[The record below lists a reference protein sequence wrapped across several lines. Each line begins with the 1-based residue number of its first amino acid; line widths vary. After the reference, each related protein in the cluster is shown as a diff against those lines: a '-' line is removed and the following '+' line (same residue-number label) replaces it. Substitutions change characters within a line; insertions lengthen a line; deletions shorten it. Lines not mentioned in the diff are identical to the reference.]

1 MPSEEGMVPSR
12 PSGRQRGDPKR
23 DKRLLLLLGGA
34 ILGAALLI
42 FGSMGAADKET
53 AAAEAQAP
61 PELDPEKYAEEVEER
76 VGALCAQVKGA
87 GTVRAVVTLKGG
99 YRAVYATDSQSTGN
113 GYKNST
119 VLIGSGSSEG
129 AVLICYEN
137 PEIAGIGIVC
147 TGGDDPAV
155 RDRIVALVAAAFDV
169 GTNKIFVAA
178 AKQS

>member
-1 MPSEEGMVPSR
+1 MSEEEMIPTR
-12 PSGRQRGDPKR
+12 PVGHSGVPKR
-23 DKRLLLLLGGA
+23 DKKLLLLIGGA
-34 ILGAALLI
+34 ILGVALLL
-42 FGSMGAADKET
+42 FGGLGSAEKKE
-53 AAAEAQAP
+53 AIDEEQVAGK
-61 PELDPEKYAEEVEER
+61 LDPEEYAEQVEDR
-76 VGALCAQVKGA
+76 VRVLCSQVKGA

-99 YRAVYATDSQSTGN
+99 YRAVYATDSQSTGS
-113 GYKNST
+113 GFKNST

-155 RDRIVALVAAAFDV
+155 RDRITALVAAAFDV

-178 AKQS
+178 ASKS

>member
-1 MPSEEGMVPSR
+1 MSEEKMVPTHGAGR
-12 PSGRQRGDPKR
+12 SGTPKR
-23 DKRLLLLLGGA
+23 DKKLLLLIGGA
-34 ILGAALLI
+34 ILGVALLL
-42 FGSMGAADKET
+42 FGGLGSADRKESKAEEQAAG
-53 AAAEAQAP
+53 
-61 PELDPEKYAEEVEER
+61 ELDPEEYADKVEER
-76 VGALCAQVKGA
+76 VRVLCSQVKGA

-99 YRAVYATDSQSTGN
+99 YRAVYATDSQSTGT
-113 GYKNST
+113 GFKNST

-155 RDRIVALVAAAFDV
+155 RDRITSLVAAAFDV

-178 AKQS
+178 ASKS